1 MHSHDDAL
9 TRAVVTDP
17 AAGAIDAQ
25 TQVMLDFAEKL
36 TLTPWLM
43 EEADLEE
50 LRRSGLSEEQVL
62 DVVLI
67 TCLFNFM
74 DRLADGLGVRM
85 SEKWIAA
92 MQRKYSSSGQAGEP
106 LMRQ

>member
-9 TRAVVTDP
+9 TRAVVIDP
-17 AAGAIDAQ
+17 AAGGIDSQ
-25 TQVMLDFAEKL
+25 TQVMLEFAEKL

-50 LRRSGLSEEQVL
+50 LRRSSLSEEQVL

-106 LMRQ
+106 LLR

>member
-9 TRAVVTDP
+9 TGAVVADP
-17 AAGAIDAQ
+17 AAGAIDPQ
-25 TQVMLDFAEKL
+25 TRVMLEVAEKL

-43 EEADLEE
+43 EEADLED
-50 LRRSGLSEEQVL
+50 LRRSGLTEEQVL

-92 MQRKYSSSGQAGEP
+92 MQRTYSSSGQAGEP
-106 LMRQ
+106 LLR